1 MGQDERKPNDLR
13 GEDNSRG
20 GESGGDSAPAGCT
33 EVGHSDDSPDS
44 GRTGGVDAAGGGGA
58 QAKAEAGR
66 LRGFL
71 QDLVEEQ
78 GRVQAAD
85 RLGVSERTLRRALA
99 SPQLTPHMTHA
110 LEREL
115 EASEARAASERR
127 TPASL
132 HKQLR
137 RVERRLA
144 DLQRKTGGLLEEL
157 WEAGDDLEQI
167 RMAVAPRAAG
177 ANGRLGDVGLVTIE
191 PAPDDAEVYGAALP
205 VVAEWRRTR
214 RTLEEPPNTV
224 TCLQLEERLL
234 RLEIQ
239 LVDDHSLTLPP
250 ADDRWDQVRR
260 ETEVQLRQQR
270 LRELRRERLWAEPLH
285 WVGRLVTLGRWGRGL
300 SLERQMQHEFEV
312 RRAELLPPGVARWS
326 GRGESTGRSKV
337 A

>member
-1 MGQDERKPNDLR
+1 M
-13 GEDNSRG
+13 
-20 GESGGDSAPAGCT
+20 T
-33 EVGHSDDSPDS
+33 
-44 GRTGGVDAAGGGGA
+44 
-58 QAKAEAGR
+58 AKAVAGR

-99 SPQLTPHMTHA
+99 SPQLTPHVTQA

-144 DLQRKTGGLLEEL
+144 DLQRKTSGLLEEL

-177 ANGRLGDVGLVTIE
+177 GNGHLGDVGLVTI
-191 PAPDDAEVYGAALP
+191 
-205 VVAEWRRTR
+205 
-214 RTLEEPPNTV
+214 
-224 TCLQLEERLL
+224 
-234 RLEIQ
+234 
-239 LVDDHSLTLPP
+239 
-250 ADDRWDQVRR
+250 
-260 ETEVQLRQQR
+260 
-270 LRELRRERLWAEPLH
+270 
-285 WVGRLVTLGRWGRGL
+285 
-300 SLERQMQHEFEV
+300 
-312 RRAELLPPGVARWS
+312 
-326 GRGESTGRSKV
+326 
-337 A
+337 